1 MTEKRELLTAII
13 TMHKYLKENMNITR
27 EMNNAEKNKMQLV
40 EIKNTVCE
48 TNILLDRISS
58 TLALH

>member
-13 TMHKYLKENMNITR
+13 TMYKYLKENMNITR